1 MAILGLHAFSTSW
14 LEQVSQFYIVDYQI
28 NLMHKRTYV
37 LAFVS
42 FMTFDGQNSMHKG
55 IFSFKHKS
63 HVGKITTFR
72 PPSLSKYILTL
83 AFSGVNSFV

>member
-14 LEQVSQFYIVDYQI
+14 LEQVSQLYIVDYQI

-42 FMTFDGQNSMHKG
+42 FMTLDGQNSMHKG
-55 IFSFKHKS
+55 KIITFK
-63 HVGKITTFR
+63 
-72 PPSLSKYILTL
+72 PPLLPKYILIL
-83 AFSGVNSFV
+83 AFSGEGMGIESTSSAD